1 MNTTATEQDYAD
13 TLVWFLND
21 ARGWTTR
28 NELRTNLHYTDRDIR
43 MARAAAGCGLVISCT
58 KGYKATKN
66 ATIEEVREAYG
77 MFSSQER
84 AARQSKSELWD
95 VMTERLFAQMK
106 SDAEEIKAISDAVRD
121 GTVDDCHKALKD
133 AGIIS

>member
-21 ARGWTTR
+21 ASGWTTR
-28 NELRTNLHYTDRDIR
+28 NELRSNLHYTDRDIR

-66 ATIEEVREAYG
+66 ATDTEVREARTMYAG
-77 MFSSQER
+77 QR
-84 AARQSKSELWD
+84 DAAQRSVGELDAVIFARHKAEIESLTAVVGALKARRPVD
-95 VMTERLFAQMK
+95 VYA
-106 SDAEEIKAISDAVRD
+106 AISALD
-121 GTVDDCHKALKD
+121 GWQ
-133 AGIIS
+133 S